1 LYFVCSELSSKGFI
15 LILDIKSIVYKSHL
29 TRSIVGY
36 QIESEIMIN
45 RNCSIIETVYNM
57 PELKSCPIETTF
69 KIIGKRWT
77 VLIIREILR
86 GNTQFNR
93 FMENIDGISPKVL
106 TERLRELERLGII
119 RRRIISEYPVR
130 VEYSLTDVGKGFEPV
145 LLSAASFSMKY
156 MPRTVFKDGK
166 PRTPREINLTQF
178 TNS

>member
-1 LYFVCSELSSKGFI
+1 MT
-15 LILDIKSIVYKSHL
+15 D
-29 TRSIVGY
+29 
-36 QIESEIMIN
+36 

-57 PELKSCPIETTF
+57 PELRSCPIETTF
-69 KIIGKRWT
+69 KVIGKRWT

-119 RRRIISEYPVR
+119 RRRIVSEYPVR
-130 VEYSLTDVGKGFEPV
+130 VEYSLTDTGKGFEPV

-156 MPRTVFKDGK
+156 MPSAVFKDGK
-166 PRTPREINLTQF
+166 ARTPQEII
-178 TNS
+178 